1 MIEED
6 AVRAHISQSGSD
18 QSKTNTR
25 GTCRIGTLAGGVLL
39 AMALAPY
46 GANVGT
52 SPVGSCADVATY
64 GMPNS
69 MISSAQ
75 QNPVADE
82 LSAHRW

>member
-1 MIEED
+1 M
-6 AVRAHISQSGSD
+6 RAHISQSGSD
-18 QSKTNTR
+18 QSKTNTY
-25 GTCRIGTLAGGVLL
+25 GTCRIGPLAGGVLL
-39 AMALAPY
+39 ALALTPY
-46 GANVGT
+46 DENVGT

-82 LSAHRW
+82 LSTHRW

>member
-1 MIEED
+1 
-6 AVRAHISQSGSD
+6 VRAHVFQSGSD
-18 QSKTNTR
+18 QSKTNTH
-25 GTCRIGTLAGGVLL
+25 GTCRIGTLAGGVLS
-39 AMALAPY
+39 AMALAPC

-82 LSAHRW
+82 LSTYHW